1 MSLAF
6 RCTCLSLS
14 ILVFIFSSLSAQCKG
29 ENAAYGFGRGT
40 SGRLGDST
48 TVNRLLPTPVKDLN
62 NVLFGKTIASSCAGD
77 KHSMLLTTDG
87 KLFGFGFNAYG
98 QLGNGDYITQL
109 APVAVDMTGELAGK
123 NVTQVTCGVT
133 HTLVLTS
140 DGKLFAFGWPSR
152 IGNDTATV
160 TNVPVR
166 VDMTGVL
173 ADKTVIQISSGGGY
187 HSAVL
192 TIDGLVAT
200 FGDNDYGQL
209 GVGDDVAR
217 PLPVL
222 VDTSGELASETV
234 TYVSAGYAHTMV
246 TTLSGKVFGFGKNDY
261 GQLGL
266 GNQEG
271 LKYVPYAVDMTGK
284 LADKTVTQVA
294 AGEGHTLVLTSE
306 GRAYSFGW
314 NDYSQLGYNGPT
326 SIVPVEVDT
335 SGELLDKTI
344 THLCAGGTH
353 SFVLTSECK
362 AYGFG
367 RGEYGQLGDNTTTER
382 YTAKAIGLD
391 NVTQIAC
398 GFLHTFVV
406 GSWPEAV
413 NAPNAP
419 TLVVPS
425 TIQTPNSVSPSSP
438 LSSPRRAPTGSLS
451 QRLIVNIIHM
461 IVLAAIL
468 IL

>member
-1 MSLAF
+1 
-6 RCTCLSLS
+6 
-14 ILVFIFSSLSAQCKG
+14 
-29 ENAAYGFGRGT
+29 
-40 SGRLGDST
+40 
-48 TVNRLLPTPVKDLN
+48 
-62 NVLFGKTIASSCAGD
+62 
-77 KHSMLLTTDG
+77 
-87 KLFGFGFNAYG
+87 
-98 QLGNGDYITQL
+98 
-109 APVAVDMTGELAGK
+109 
-123 NVTQVTCGVT
+123 
-133 HTLVLTS
+133 
-140 DGKLFAFGWPSR
+140 
-152 IGNDTATV
+152 
-160 TNVPVR
+160 
-166 VDMTGVL
+166 
-173 ADKTVIQISSGGGY
+173 
-187 HSAVL
+187 
-192 TIDGLVAT
+192 
-200 FGDNDYGQL
+200 
-209 GVGDDVAR
+209 
-217 PLPVL
+217 
-222 VDTSGELASETV
+222 
-234 TYVSAGYAHTMV
+234 MV

-335 SGELLDKTI
+335 SGELLDKNI

-413 NAPNAP
+413 NEPNAP